1 MGSGPVGIADVET
14 KKVPQLILEILQTL
28 PGKIFNEVLVPLNQ
42 FFNEKFGELATEA
55 RSLALKV
62 ASAVIG
68 EIKQIPSRVAE
79 ELDKLPGIVSEKL
92 GFAVD
97 TAARHANRSPH
108 RSDEIKGIPG
118 HVESALTTAQTT
130 FSKVLGWIQG
140 DAETGSK
147 GIHERIKEWISEIPK
162 SFAGMALGAIAA
174 IRDLPGKLFQKAKE
188 MAERFLGGFKEGFSG
203 KSNLDL
209 DEIVSGAT
217 GSVAAAI
224 EQAAPKIADATKKL
238 TDEIGS
244 QAKKGIQ
251 KIKQT
256 IWDESLHHGAR
267 HRRFA

>member
-1 MGSGPVGIADVET
+1 MGADLLGIADVET

-92 GFAVD
+92 GFAVG
-97 TAARHANRSPH
+97 TAARHAKEIATSII
-108 RSDEIKGIPG
+108 DEIKGIPG

-147 GIHERIKEWISEIPK
+147 GIHERIKEWISKIP
-162 SFAGMALGAIAA
+162 
-174 IRDLPGKLFQKAKE
+174 E
-188 MAERFLGGFKEGFSG
+188 
-203 KSNLDL
+203 
-209 DEIVSGAT
+209 T
-217 GSVAAAI
+217 
-224 EQAAPKIADATKKL
+224 
-238 TDEIGS
+238 S
-244 QAKKGIQ
+244 QAWRSALSRPSGTYPASYFRKPKRWPKGSSAVSRKGFQANPILTLMRSYPGQ
-251 KIKQT
+251 PGQ
-256 IWDESLHHGAR
+256 
-267 HRRFA
+267 